1 MKVNWPD
8 DARAAR
14 RRPSSV
20 REPSRAGV
28 VRSQLRSLLF
38 QPANLEPGINE
49 EPEQNALLRRHLGG
63 RRRRADDV
71 GATGIIPTALADIE
85 AALVGHTLAAALAN
99 IEAAL
104 SSPSSPSARRRSRRA
119 GGQASV
125 ARVAP
130 RVDGER
136 AR

>member
-1 MKVNWPD
+1 M
-8 DARAAR
+8 
-14 RRPSSV
+14 
-20 REPSRAGV
+20 
-28 VRSQLRSLLF
+28 
-38 QPANLEPGINE
+38 
-49 EPEQNALLRRHLGG
+49 LRRHLGG

-85 AALVGHTLAAALAN
+85 AAFIGRALAAALAD
-99 IEAAL
+99 IKAAL
-104 SSPSSPSARRRSRRA
+104 VGRA
-119 GGQASV
+119 LVAVCAAEELVERAVEASV

>member
-1 MKVNWPD
+1 M
-8 DARAAR
+8 
-14 RRPSSV
+14 
-20 REPSRAGV
+20 
-28 VRSQLRSLLF
+28 
-38 QPANLEPGINE
+38 
-49 EPEQNALLRRHLGG
+49 LRRQLGD

-85 AALVGHTLAAALAN
+85 AALVGRALAAALAD
-99 IEAAL
+99 IETTL
-104 SSPSSPSARRRSRRA
+104 FRRTLVAVGATEILVERA
-119 GGQASV
+119 VEASV

>member
-1 MKVNWPD
+1 MAEVEFGCISNF
-8 DARAAR
+8 
-14 RRPSSV
+14 V
-20 REPSRAGV
+20 
-28 VRSQLRSLLF
+28 
-38 QPANLEPGINE
+38 
-49 EPEQNALLRRHLGG
+49 GG

-85 AALVGHTLAAALAN
+85 AAFIGRALAAALAD
-99 IEAAL
+99 IKTTFFRRTLVAVGAAEIL
-104 SSPSSPSARRRSRRA
+104 LERPVEE
-119 GGQASV
+119 GV

>member
-1 MKVNWPD
+1 M
-8 DARAAR
+8 
-14 RRPSSV
+14 
-20 REPSRAGV
+20 
-28 VRSQLRSLLF
+28 
-38 QPANLEPGINE
+38 
-49 EPEQNALLRRHLGG
+49 LRRQLGG

-85 AALVGHTLAAALAN
+85 AALVGRALAAALAAALAN
-99 IEAAL
+99 IEAAFVCCTL
-104 SSPSSPSARRRSRRA
+104 VAVGATEILVERA
-119 GGQASV
+119 VEASV